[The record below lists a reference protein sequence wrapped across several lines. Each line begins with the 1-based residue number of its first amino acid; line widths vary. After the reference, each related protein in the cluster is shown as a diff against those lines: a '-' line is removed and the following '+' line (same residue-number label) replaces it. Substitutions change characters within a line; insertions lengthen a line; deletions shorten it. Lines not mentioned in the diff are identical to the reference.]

1 MEESQKIIVP
11 LSKTVTLIAEENPD
25 PNYKGVSIYLK
36 IDNGYGYFDYIDIT
50 RVECDKDDNYDTVQT
65 YLYKDIYNE
74 DWTQKFNL
82 YIEEIKEM
90 FKEEHELYSPVSE

>member
-25 PNYKGVSIYLK
+25 PNY

>member
-11 LSKTVTLIAEENPD
+11 LSKTVTLITEENPD

-36 IDNGYGYFDYIDIT
+36 IDNGYGYFDYIDIA
-50 RVECDKDDNYDTVQT
+50 RVECDKDDNYDIVQT

-82 YIEEIKEM
+82 DIEEIKEI
-90 FKEEHELYSPVSE
+90 FKEEHEEERK